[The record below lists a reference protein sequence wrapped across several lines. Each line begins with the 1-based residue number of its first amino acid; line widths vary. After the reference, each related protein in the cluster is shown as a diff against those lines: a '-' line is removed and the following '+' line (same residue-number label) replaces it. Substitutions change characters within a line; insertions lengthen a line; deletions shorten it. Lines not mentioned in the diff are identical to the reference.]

1 MKKNSTLQNKKRKGP
16 QKSRKG
22 YIGVS
27 SSVYVRPSL
36 KHNAAFKTWVRTNGG
51 VSKTADILGTK
62 QPYVS
67 QLLHQIMR
75 PSLAKAVEIEKRSLG
90 KVPVKSW
97 I

>member
-1 MKKNSTLQNKKRKGP
+1 MNKNSTRQPTKRKATAYARP
-16 QKSRKG
+16 Q
-22 YIGVS
+22 
-27 SSVYVRPSL
+27 L
-36 KHNAAFKTWVRTNGG
+36 KANAAFNTWVRKNGG

-90 KVPVKSW
+90 KVPAKSW
-97 I
+97 V